1 MKKIIATVLAMVMA
15 LALCT
20 TAFAASATFGSVES
34 KSVDLTGAK
43 FYKLGDASTGN
54 MTAVTDEVT
63 AVLKTTHGKDVSA
76 KGVSTYYADK
86 YTLTVT
92 ADSANG
98 AVHMVAGDYYAVAKD
113 YADFMMV
120 LGGTKVYVKSNIS
133 NALSTSLFITKTIDK
148 AATPTC
154 GDCVVNNAADPLVG
168 AKVWVSD
175 EDDAYL
181 AADDTTSV
189 WAIFNGEFIMVG
201 AAVAATNVVAHNFK
215 AANVTYKGTD
225 AAGHAIPVSIKC
237 PTCNKTFNVV
247 KDKDNE
253 WKNGDYVVGTATDV
267 GTNYYIVLTNGST
280 TPSTGT
286 TTTTSPKTFDAGI
299 AMYVGMALT
308 SVAGSAVVIGKK
320 KEF

>member
-43 FYKLGDASTGN
+43 FYKLGATSTD

-92 ADSANG
+92 TDSAEG
-98 AVHMVAGDYYAVAKD
+98 AVTMAAGEYYAVAKD
-113 YADFMMV
+113 YADYMMV
-120 LGGTKVYVKSNIS
+120 LGGTKIYVKSALNS
-133 NALSTSLFITKTIDK
+133 LSTSLFITKTIDK

-154 GDCVVNNAADPLVG
+154 GDCVVDNTADPLVG

-175 EDDAYL
+175 EDDYYL
-181 AADDTTSV
+181 AGEDN
-189 WAIFNGEFIMVG
+189 WAIFNGEFIKVG
-201 AAVAATNVVAHNFK
+201 GTVAATNVVKHNFK

-253 WKNGDYVVGTATDV
+253 WKTGDYVVGTATDV

>member
-43 FYKLGDASTGN
+43 FYKLGATSSTD
-54 MTAVTDEVT
+54 MTAVTDDVT

-92 ADSANG
+92 ADAASS

-113 YADFMMV
+113 YAEYMMV
-120 LGGTKVYVKSNIS
+120 LGGTKIYVKSGTE
-133 NALSTSLFITKTIDK
+133 ALKTNLFITKTIDK

-154 GDCVVNNAADPLVG
+154 GDCVLNNTADPLVG

-181 AADDTTSV
+181 AGETTD
-189 WAIFNGEFIMVG
+189 AIFNGEFIKVG
-201 AAVAATNVVAHNFK
+201 PAVAAANVVAHNFK

-253 WKNGDYVVGTATDV
+253 WKTGDYVVGTATDV
-267 GTNYYIVLTNGST
+267 GTDYYIVLTNGST
-280 TPSTGT
+280 TPTTPSTDKN
-286 TTTTSPKTFDAGI
+286 TSPKTFDAGI

>member
-43 FYKLGDASTGN
+43 FYKLGDANTGN
-54 MTAVTDEVT
+54 MTAVTGEVT

-92 ADSANG
+92 ADSATG
-98 AVHMVAGDYYAVAKD
+98 AVNMDAGDYYAVAKD

-120 LGGTKVYVKSNIS
+120 LGGAKVYVKSGIS
-133 NALSTSLFITKTIDK
+133 AALSTSLFITKTIDK

-154 GDCVVNNAADPLVG
+154 GDCVEDNAADPLVG

-175 EDDAYL
+175 EDDYYL
-181 AADDTTSV
+181 AGQAN
-189 WAIFNGEFIMVG
+189 WAIFNGEFIKVG
-201 AAVAATNVVAHNFK
+201 ATVAATNVVAHNFK

-237 PTCNKTFNVV
+237 PTCNKTFKVV

-253 WKNGDYVVGTATDV
+253 WKTGDYVVGTATDV
-267 GTNYYIVLTNGST
+267 GTDYYIVLTNGST

-320 KEF
+320 KDF

>member
-43 FYKLGDASTGN
+43 FYKLGATSTDMN
-54 MTAVTDEVT
+54 AVTDEVT

-92 ADSANG
+92 SDTAAG
-98 AVHMVAGDYYAVAKD
+98 AVAMAAGDYYAVAKD
-113 YADFMMV
+113 YADYMMV
-120 LGGTKVYVKSNIS
+120 LGGTKIYVKSGLTE
-133 NALSTSLFITKTIDK
+133 ALKTELFITKTIDK
-148 AATPTC
+148 VAAPTC
-154 GDCVVNNAADPLVG
+154 GDYVEDATATELTGV
-168 AKVWVSD
+168 KVWVSD
-175 EDDAYL
+175 EDDAYV
-181 AADDTTSV
+181 AGTTSYAV
-189 WAIFNGEFIMVG
+189 FNGEFIMVG
-201 AAVAATNVVAHNFK
+201 ATTTTIAKHNFK

-253 WKNGDYVVGTATDV
+253 WKATDYQAGTATDV
-267 GTNYYIVLTNGST
+267 GTGYYIVLTNGST

-286 TTTTSPKTFDAGI
+286 TTKPSPKTFDAGI